1 MNAGAGKVDAL
12 LLFNGTEGAIK
23 MMDTVIAT
31 PVRAGAAPDWSTL
44 HWDEMK
50 RVFNSDEDKL
60 PVTDDGAPDIQAG
73 LWPLVN
79 WGEMDLVLKGDER
92 MLEKMEA
99 VEEKPC

>member
-1 MNAGAGKVDAL
+1 
-12 LLFNGTEGAIK
+12 
-23 MMDTVIAT
+23 
-31 PVRAGAAPDWSTL
+31 
-44 HWDEMK
+44 
-50 RVFNSDEDKL
+50 VFNSDEDKL